1 MQNTRFKSAIIGA
14 FIWLVLCI
22 VGGFVALAR
31 LGDYGSI
38 VQPLIGFV
46 IGLLGAI
53 SHALLCVSHR
63 FRALRFPMRA
73 LLNWL
78 CAYVPFIGLVILFTN
93 FNMAQYNPDFWLQ
106 TLRLVLLYT
115 GGPMLLAAFLVAMLT
130 PSARRKDEA
139 QSVIDVTAA
148 RHDR

>member
-1 MQNTRFKSAIIGA
+1 MKDTRFRSAIIGA
-14 FIWLVLCI
+14 LIWLTLFI
-22 VGGFVALAR
+22 VGGYVVLAR
-31 LGDYGSI
+31 LGEYGSI
-38 VQPLIGFV
+38 VHLLIGFV

-53 SHALLCVSHR
+53 SHALLCASNR
-63 FRALRFPMRA
+63 FRALRLPSRA

-78 CAYVPFIGLVILFTN
+78 CAYVPFISLVIIFTN
-93 FNMAQYNPDFWLQ
+93 FNMIQYNPDFWRQ
-106 TLRLVLLYT
+106 TLRLVFLYT

-139 QSVIDVTAA
+139 QSAVGVTDA

>member
-1 MQNTRFKSAIIGA
+1 MENRRFRSAIIGA
-14 FIWLVLCI
+14 LIWLTLFI
-22 VGGFVALAR
+22 VGGYVVLVR
-31 LGDYGSI
+31 LGEYGSI
-38 VQPLIGFV
+38 VQLLIGFV

-53 SHALLCVSHR
+53 SHALLCVSNR
-63 FRALRFPMRA
+63 LRALSLPSRA

-78 CAYVPFIGLVILFTN
+78 CAYVPFIGLVIIFTN

-130 PSARRKDEA
+130 PSAHREDET
-139 QSVIDVTAA
+139 QRVIDVTDA